1 MDSAE
6 FQQKLLAGTEA
17 LTAKVKLLET
27 ALAASGSEG
36 IAAKAAITEIEKA
49 MADIRK
55 SQLALKAQAGSV
67 KRNGEISRDAALFL
81 GGIGCLAALKAADGL
96 GYTSAQ
102 REFLANKAADI
113 FGIEAKA
120 ALTTSDIP
128 MPTQFMGDV
137 VELVYEYGVARQ
149 LATVFPMG
157 NVSIKLPKLGTDT
170 TFGLIAASGS
180 VPEKSPT
187 ISFVTMTAE
196 KFGGM
201 VRLPSEI
208 DDDSVVAVGQFLARY
223 GARQL
228 AYVEDYQVFRSTGA
242 GSGLNGTGKGLTKLC
257 VDNSIVINQA
267 STKTK
272 QSDATLQNFRDLRNA
287 SNLNGAVLG
296 RACYYV
302 HPTYEA
308 LFASFNTSAT
318 VTPYVRNGV
327 GGAATLDGFPIKW
340 VNVMPAYSTSVSVSL
355 AHALF
360 GDASYQYLGVRGGP
374 SFVTSREAGFATD
387 EVLVRALERLTVGY
401 MANDAVAAL
410 VTAAS

>member
-6 FQQKLLAGTEA
+6 FQAKLLAGTEA

-36 IAAKAAITEIEKA
+36 IAAKTAITEIEKA

-55 SQLALKAQAGSV
+55 SQIALKSQAGSV

-96 GYTSAQ
+96 GYTQAQ
-102 REFLANKAADI
+102 RDFLSGKAADI

-157 NVSIKLPKLGTDT
+157 NASIKLPKLGTDS
-170 TFGLIAASGS
+170 TFGLLAASGT
-180 VPEKSPT
+180 VAEKSPT
-187 ISFVTMTAE
+187 VTFVTMTAE

-208 DDDSVVAVGQFLARY
+208 DEDSVVAMGQFLARY

-257 VDNSIVINQA
+257 VDNSIVINQDQA
-267 STKTK
+267 
-272 QSDATLQNFRDLRNA
+272 
-287 SNLNGAVLG
+287 
-296 RACYYV
+296 
-302 HPTYEA
+302 E
-308 LFASFNTSAT
+308 
-318 VTPYVRNGV
+318 
-327 GGAATLDGFPIKW
+327 
-340 VNVMPAYSTSVSVSL
+340 
-355 AHALF
+355 
-360 GDASYQYLGVRGGP
+360 
-374 SFVTSREAGFATD
+374 
-387 EVLVRALERLTVGY
+387 
-401 MANDAVAAL
+401 
-410 VTAAS
+410 